1 MAEFMMPNLKKWMGE
16 IPVLMVHHV
25 HVLVKD
31 VEAIQKFLEGM
42 PGIDSMQLHD
52 VRRFN
57 GSLALMVR
65 MKPVSVEF
73 IQIVDPE
80 VGNARL
86 FKDDPLGLNTIDF
99 LVADEAAAKEA
110 AQNAGFI
117 IMGEM
122 MIYQCKEIWLRHPE
136 LPGMNIEFMV
146 MPPRDYQ
153 PGLDPEKDRAKVWIY
168 GRNGDENLYF
178 E

>member
-1 MAEFMMPNLKKWMGE
+1 MSEFMMPEVKKWLGD
-16 IPVLMVHHV
+16 IPVLMVHHI

-31 VEAIQKFLEGM
+31 VEAIQRSLQHM

-52 VRRFN
+52 VRKFN

-86 FKDDPLGLNTIDF
+86 FKDDPLGLNAVDF
-99 LVADEAAAKEA
+99 LVTDEAAAKDA
-110 AQNAGFI
+110 ARAAGFI

-122 MIYQCKEIWLRHPE
+122 TIYQCKEIWLRHPD
-136 LPGMNIEFMV
+136 LPGLNIEFMV
-146 MPPRDYQ
+146 MPPRDYR
-153 PGLDPEKDRAKVWIY
+153 PGSDPEKDKARVWIY
-168 GRNGDENLYF
+168 GRDGSEDLYF